1 MLRNNRKGYTLIELV
16 VVVLIIGILA
26 SFGIPQYLK
35 TVETSKADDAVSTI
49 NMIGTTNKMFALDH
63 SGVYATGTFNA
74 ACGTGSC
81 AAPWS
86 ACDLVYCKYLAD
98 QDWASRPYDYAA
110 CNGAVS
116 AACATM
122 SGAVGTGNQVSA
134 ARRKAT
140 ASSPYNTWAYG
151 MNTSGVITAYG
162 TNPAP
167 PTY

>member
-1 MLRNNRKGYTLIELV
+1 MKVLDRKGYTLIELV

-63 SGVYATGTFNA
+63 SGVYAVGQFTA
-74 ACGTGSC
+74 ACGAGACS
-81 AAPWS
+81 APWT

-98 QDWASRPYDYAA
+98 QDWATRPYDYAA
-110 CNGAVS
+110 CNGA
-116 AACATM
+116 AAGACTTA
-122 SGAVGTGNQVSA
+122 SGAVGAGNQVSA

-151 MNTSGVITAYG
+151 MATTGIITAYG
-162 TNPAP
+162 TTPAP